1 LRRRSTK
8 KPSEKRYGGI
18 TLLGGKSPPNDV
30 HASLCFHLKLRA
42 SHLLVAPYSDYQE
55 FLYQTISKHLEM
67 GWNYQ
72 QSTDWLNDN
81 GYTTP
86 RGKRFG
92 NAHTHSIVKNQN
104 IDTTTIVGELFFNII
119 NSIAQYELQLTRER
133 IVSGLEKLLDG
144 KPI

>member
-1 LRRRSTK
+1 
-8 KPSEKRYGGI
+8 
-18 TLLGGKSPPNDV
+18 LLGGESSPNDV
-30 HASLCFHLKLRA
+30 DAYLCFHLKLRA

-72 QSTDWLNDN
+72 QSADWLNEN

-92 NAHTHSIVKNQN
+92 NAHTHSIVKKKKIREVRITKFYEPELTDFQLRFVDKTILNQ
-104 IDTTTIVGELFFNII
+104 
-119 NSIAQYELQLTRER
+119 
-133 IVSGLEKLLDG
+133 
-144 KPI
+144 

>member
-1 LRRRSTK
+1 MAVEPILWNKVHHS
-8 KPSEKRYGGI
+8 GI
-18 TLLGGKSPPNDV
+18 ILLGGKSSPND
-30 HASLCFHLKLRA
+30 ADAYLCFHLKLRA

-72 QSTDWLNDN
+72 QSADWLNDN

-92 NAHTHSIVKNQN
+92 NAHTHSIVKKKNIREVRITKFYEPELTDFQLRFVDKTILNQ
-104 IDTTTIVGELFFNII
+104 
-119 NSIAQYELQLTRER
+119 
-133 IVSGLEKLLDG
+133 
-144 KPI
+144 